1 MRTLLKFP
9 RASVLGLTI
18 GVAVSFVMV
27 ASIRTDVFKIAN
39 NLEWATPEEVAEA
52 MPTINAAP
60 SKVPFVDPGDEGA
73 LRKAAGT
80 TAVFHVTIEEEMA
93 IQASYAKKGFEFK
106 LTDSPLRVYL
116 IPEKDNT
123 GKHKELD
130 VAHLLGGEFELSG
143 KVFIDTEGSP
153 AIVFRSLDSFKE
165 QKPKEMDG
173 EGEDAKAVRTGS
185 TSLSVVMYYA
195 WMWPITFFVTLGFGL
210 LFPRRQ
216 EPDASEV

>member
-1 MRTLLKFP
+1 M
-9 RASVLGLTI
+9 
-18 GVAVSFVMV
+18 
-27 ASIRTDVFKIAN
+27 
-39 NLEWATPEEVAEA
+39 
-52 MPTINAAP
+52 
-60 SKVPFVDPGDEGA
+60 
-73 LRKAAGT
+73 
-80 TAVFHVTIEEEMA
+80 
-93 IQASYAKKGFEFK
+93 
-106 LTDSPLRVYL
+106 YL

-210 LFPRRQ
+210 LFPRRRD
-216 EPDASEV
+216 PGASEV